1 MYDDIHVLINII
13 SKAHEE
19 YIVATVWTC
28 AQYVLCGHMHVPYHT
43 LPFCHGIV
51 WPLAAA
57 LRGNEPIDIL
67 AAFI

>member
-1 MYDDIHVLINII
+1 MYDDILINII

-28 AQYVLCGHMHVPYHT
+28 AQYVLCGHVPYHT

-57 LRGNEPIDIL
+57 LRGNESIDIL